1 MKNHLPTVVL
11 MTNFPGFGGGAEQ
24 QLASLAKGID
34 KNKFRVLLVALHDG
48 NFAPWQIPQ
57 VECFSLKSKG
67 KYDFLP
73 MFRFMKIL
81 TQNHVD
87 IVQPF
92 LSPSTLFGLAPA
104 FLVRT
109 PIKVVTE
116 RCGVRNNPGLGYKLI
131 SMTEDFLGHFA
142 EVAVANSIAGQNM
155 LIDRGYKPE
164 KTRVIYNGLEL
175 KRLEVDPVQVEKIR
189 AEFGIKPGQ
198 PVVGIAA
205 WISPVKDHASFIKA
219 ASIILKSKPEARF
232 AILGDGLSR
241 PDLEVMVEKMQLTGK
256 VVFLGRQSQVGNY
269 LALFDI
275 SVLSSID
282 HEGCSNSILE
292 SMYLGKPIIATDV
305 GGNKELVIPDENGF
319 LVPPKNPEAL
329 AQAILHLINDPEKA
343 RKMGEN
349 GRARILAEFR
359 QERMVEYYQDLW
371 LKLLEK
377 KAAVRSGNHAQ
388 S

>member
-1 MKNHLPTVVL
+1 
-11 MTNFPGFGGGAEQ
+11 
-24 QLASLAKGID
+24 
-34 KNKFRVLLVALHDG
+34 
-48 NFAPWQIPQ
+48 
-57 VECFSLKSKG
+57 
-67 KYDFLP
+67 
-73 MFRFMKIL
+73 
-81 TQNHVD
+81 
-87 IVQPF
+87 
-92 LSPSTLFGLAPA
+92 
-104 FLVRT
+104 
-109 PIKVVTE
+109 
-116 RCGVRNNPGLGYKLI
+116 
-131 SMTEDFLGHFA
+131 MTEDFLGHFA
-142 EVAVANSIAGQNM
+142 EVAVANSVAGQNM
-155 LIDRGYKPE
+155 LIDRGYKLE
-164 KTRVIYNGLEL
+164 KTRVIYNALEL

-189 AEFGIKPGQ
+189 AEHGIKPGQ

-232 AILGDGLSR
+232 AILGEGLSR
-241 PDLEVMVEKMQLTGK
+241 PDLEVMVEEMRLTGK
-256 VVFLGRQSQVGNY
+256 VVFLGRQSHVGNY

-329 AQAILHLINDPEKA
+329 AQAILQLINDPEKA

-377 KAAVRSGNHAQ
+377 KAPVRSGNHAQ